1 MRKRISILLALAVCL
16 LLTACT
22 PGGPGEDTQ
31 EETEGTQGFFDGDA
45 PMPGYDADNRYLF
58 WPGISFLETENC
70 FFGTAL
76 AGSYL
81 HYYDMQTGI
90 SGLLCPDPACTHDS
104 GACPARV
111 GPTASVSYYDG
122 KLYWV
127 GKDPAGG
134 GNDEYLWRS
143 DITGTNR
150 EKLKTISF
158 QDMILVYKPQQY
170 YIHRGNLYFLGRAGF
185 VDGAETGNRIT
196 LMTAPLEG
204 NEAFTMLYDKTFY
217 VGADATVRFVGN
229 KVYFAVRSRAV
240 DSPNNMDLTIT
251 CYDRTDGTSQ
261 VLFEQTGM
269 EGILGAMWV
278 TEAGEIYIPAQ
289 VENVGK
295 VLRLE
300 DETLTEV
307 MSLEGEKVAAPTILD
322 GIVEFDGVTGDTR
335 WVHIF
340 TSSGETVY
348 EGALFPEAIPGM
360 EEDPNTLGW
369 AIVGGDREKL
379 ILYLGGW
386 TGSKSIDYIV
396 MLDLT
401 DNLKPTVLWS
411 EEILKGAAYG
421 AET

>member
-1 MRKRISILLALAVCL
+1 MRKQIGILLALAVCL
-16 LLTACT
+16 VLTACT
-22 PGGPGEDTQ
+22 PGKETQ
-31 EETEGTQGFFDGDA
+31 EETEATQGFFDGDA
-45 PMPGYDADNRYLF
+45 PMPGYDADNRYML
-58 WPGISFLETENC
+58 WEGISFQETENY
-70 FFGTAL
+70 FFGTVL
-76 AGSYL
+76 GGEYL

-111 GPTASVSYYDG
+111 GIGASVSYYNG

-143 DITGTNR
+143 DITGATR

-158 QDMILVYKPQQY
+158 QDTILVYQPQQY
-170 YIHRGNLYFLGRAGF
+170 YIHRGNLYFLGKANT
-185 VDGAETGNRIT
+185 VDGVETGKRVT
-196 LMTAPLEG
+196 LMMAPLEG
-204 NEAFTMLYDKTFY
+204 GGGFTPLFDETFLG
-217 VGADATVRFVGN
+217 GADATIRFVGN
-229 KVYFAVRSRAV
+229 RLYFAVQSFLADGSV
-240 DSPNNMDLTIT
+240 NLTIT

-261 VLFEQTGM
+261 VLFEQTDITYIAGD
-269 EGILGAMWV
+269 MWV
-278 TEAGEIYIPAQ
+278 TEAGEIYMPVL

-295 VLRLE
+295 VLKLE
-300 DETLTEV
+300 DGAWTEV
-307 MSLEGEKVAAPTILD
+307 MSLEGENVAAPTILD
-322 GIVEFDGVTGDTR
+322 GIVEFDGVTEGTR

-348 EGALFPEAIPGM
+348 EGALFPEAIPGI
-360 EEDPNTLGW
+360 EEDPNTLSL

-379 ILYLGGW
+379 ILCLESW
-386 TGSKSIDYIV
+386 TGSGSIEYIV

-411 EEILKGAAYG
+411 EER
-421 AET
+421 

>member
-16 LLTACT
+16 VLTACT
-22 PGGPGEDTQ
+22 PGGPGNGTQ
-31 EETEGTQGFFDGDA
+31 SGTEGTQGFFDGDA
-45 PMPGYDADNRYLF
+45 PMPEYDADNRYML
-58 WPGISFLETENC
+58 WEGISFQETENY
-70 FFGTAL
+70 FFGTVL
-76 AGSYL
+76 GGEYI

-104 GACPARV
+104 RACGAKL
-111 GPTASVSYYDG
+111 GIGASVSYYDG

-127 GKDPAGG
+127 GKDPAGDG
-134 GNDEYLWRS
+134 HDEYLWRS

-158 QDMILVYKPQQY
+158 QDTILVYQPQQY
-170 YIHRGNLYFLGRAGF
+170 YIHRGNLYFVGRGDS
-185 VDGAETGNRIT
+185 VDGVEAGTRLT

-204 NEAFTMLYDKTFY
+204 NDAFTVLYEKTFY
-217 VGADATVRFVGN
+217 VGVDATVRFVGN
-229 KVYFAVRSRAV
+229 KVYFAAQSWSE
-240 DSPNNMDLTIT
+240 DSLNEMTIT

-289 VENVGK
+289 VENVAR
-295 VLRLE
+295 VLKLE
-300 DETLTEV
+300 DGALTEV
-307 MSLEGEKVAAPTILD
+307 LSQEWESLSAPTILD
-322 GIVEFDGVTGDTR
+322 GIVEFDGQKGDTR
-335 WVHIF
+335 WVHVL

-348 EGALFPEAIPGM
+348 EGALFPEAIPGV
-360 EEDPNTLGW
+360 EEDPNTFGW

-379 ILYLGGW
+379 ILYLNSQTEAGI
-386 TGSKSIDYIV
+386 IDYTV

-411 EEILKGAAYG
+411 EEH
-421 AET
+421 

>member
-1 MRKRISILLALAVCL
+1 MRKGTGILLALVVCL

-22 PGGPGEDTQ
+22 PGGPGKDTQ
-31 EETEGTQGFFDGDA
+31 GSTEVTQGFFDGDA
-45 PMPGYDADNRYLF
+45 PMPGYDADNRYML
-58 WPGISFLETENC
+58 WEGISFQETENY
-70 FFGTAL
+70 FFGTVL
-76 AGSYL
+76 GGEYL

-111 GPTASVSYYDG
+111 GIGASVSYYNG

-150 EKLKTISF
+150 EKLRTISF
-158 QDMILVYKPQQY
+158 QDTILVYMPQQY
-170 YIHRGNLYFLGRAGF
+170 YIHRGNLYFLGIAGF
-185 VDGAETGNRIT
+185 VEGTETGDRLT

-204 NEAFTMLYDKTFY
+204 NDAFTVLYEKTFY
-217 VGADATVRFVGN
+217 VGVDATVRFVGN
-229 KVYFAVRSRAV
+229 KVYFAVQSGTP
-240 DSPNNMDLTIT
+240 DSPNDMTIT

-261 VLFEQTGM
+261 VLFEQTGV
-269 EGILGAMWV
+269 EGILGDMWV
-278 TEAGEIYIPAQ
+278 TEAGEIYVPAQ

-295 VLRLE
+295 VLKLE
-300 DETLTEV
+300 DGALTEV
-307 MSLEGEKVAAPTILD
+307 LSQEWESLSAPTILD
-322 GIVEFDGVTGDTR
+322 GIVEFDGQKGDAR
-335 WVHIF
+335 WVRILTF
-340 TSSGETVY
+340 SGETVY
-348 EGALFPEAIPGM
+348 EGALYPEAIPGI
-360 EEDPNTLGW
+360 EEDPNTLNW

>member
-1 MRKRISILLALAVCL
+1 MRKGTGILLVLAVCL

-22 PGGPGEDTQ
+22 PGGPGKDTQ
-31 EETEGTQGFFDGDA
+31 GGAEGTQGFFDGDA
-45 PMPGYDADNRYLF
+45 PMPGYDADNRYML
-58 WPGISFLETENC
+58 WEGISFQETENY
-70 FFGTAL
+70 FFGTVL
-76 AGSYL
+76 GGEYI

-111 GPTASVSYYDG
+111 GIGASVSYYDG

-127 GKDPAGG
+127 GKDPAGDG
-134 GNDEYLWRS
+134 HDRYLWRS

-158 QDMILVYKPQQY
+158 QDTILVYQPQQY

-185 VDGAETGNRIT
+185 VEGTETGDRIT

-204 NEAFTMLYDKTFY
+204 NDAFTMLYDKTFY
-217 VGADATVRFVGN
+217 VGVDATARFVGN
-229 KVYFAVRSRAV
+229 KVYFAVQSGTP
-240 DSPNNMDLTIT
+240 DSPKDMTIT

-269 EGILGAMWV
+269 EEVPGDMWV
-278 TEAGEIYIPAQ
+278 TEAGEIYVPAQ
-289 VENVGK
+289 VENVAK
-295 VLRLE
+295 VLKLE
-300 DETLTEV
+300 DGALIEV
-307 MSLEGEKVAAPTILD
+307 LSQEWESLSAPTILD
-322 GIVEFDGVTGDTR
+322 GIVEFDGQKGDTR
-335 WVHIF
+335 WVHVL

-348 EGALFPEAIPGM
+348 EGALFPEAIPGV
-360 EEDPNTLGW
+360 EEDPNTFGW

-379 ILYLGGW
+379 ILYLNSQTEAGI
-386 TGSKSIDYIV
+386 IDYTV

-411 EEILKGAAYG
+411 EEH
-421 AET
+421 

>member
-1 MRKRISILLALAVCL
+1 MRKGTGILLALVVCL
-16 LLTACT
+16 MLTACT
-22 PGGPGEDTQ
+22 PEGPGNSTQ
-31 EETEGTQGFFDGDA
+31 SGTEGTQGFFDGDA

-58 WPGISFLETENC
+58 WPGISFQETEDY
-70 FFGTAL
+70 FFGTVL
-76 AGSYL
+76 GGEYL

-104 GACPARV
+104 GACPARM
-111 GPTASVSYYDG
+111 GIGASVSYYNG

-158 QDMILVYKPQQY
+158 QDTILVYQPQQY

-185 VDGAETGNRIT
+185 VDGTETGDRIT

-204 NEAFTMLYDKTFY
+204 NDAFTMLYDKTFN
-217 VGADATVRFVGN
+217 VGVDATARFVGN
-229 KVYFAVRSRAV
+229 KVYFAVQSGTP
-240 DSPNNMDLTIT
+240 DSPKDMTIT

-269 EGILGAMWV
+269 EEILGAMWV
-278 TEAGEIYIPAQ
+278 TEAGEIYVPAQ
-289 VENVGK
+289 VENKGK
-295 VLRLE
+295 VLKLE
-300 DETLTEV
+300 DGALTEV
-307 MSLEGEKVAAPTILD
+307 LSQEWESLSAPTILD
-322 GIVEFDGVTGDTR
+322 GIVAFKGQKGDTR
-335 WVHIF
+335 WVRILTF
-340 TSSGETVY
+340 SGETVY
-348 EGALFPEAIPGM
+348 EGALYPEAIPGI
-360 EEDPNTLGW
+360 EEDPNTLNW

-379 ILYLGGW
+379 ILYLSSYTEAGI
-386 TGSKSIDYIV
+386 IDYIV

-411 EEILKGAAYG
+411 EER
-421 AET
+421 